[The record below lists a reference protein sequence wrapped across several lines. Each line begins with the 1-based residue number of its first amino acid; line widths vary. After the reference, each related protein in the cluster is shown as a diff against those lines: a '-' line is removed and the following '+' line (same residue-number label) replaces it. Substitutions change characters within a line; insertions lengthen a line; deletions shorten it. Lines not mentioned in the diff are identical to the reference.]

1 MQYNC
6 SDVIHWCIT
15 RKQAG
20 KACPFPRALRV
31 RGLQVAGLCSSYC
44 GFHSYG
50 TLSTG
55 GTLKYAF
62 VGDPS
67 TLCPDR
73 ECNANRW
80 NNG

>member
-1 MQYNC
+1 MFMILFIILFTQLFMNC
-6 SDVIHWCIT
+6 STRQSTMVLFMAAGCWDVLELL
-15 RKQAG
+15 RF
-20 KACPFPRALRV
+20 PFSGA
-31 RGLQVAGLCSSYC
+31 
-44 GFHSYG
+44 
-50 TLSTG
+50 LSTG